1 MKKLIGLI
9 LILACVGAWTPAHAT
24 AITFD
29 SLNGVNDN
37 SLNKATPTTNLGNY
51 NLVWMRA
58 ISDSTD
64 ERGHFGAASIDD
76 SLSAH
81 GTITV
86 DSMYFIYTRDRIYNS
101 TTDSVYLWPVQVMG
115 SRDWN
120 EAQETWNIW
129 KTGSSWSTA
138 GGDTMLSIAKVDTL
152 TAHTADTRD
161 TIIVRR
167 GTLGGTAF
175 LDSSKTSTGNTGF
188 LLIARQNQI
197 GADSKCAAIDI
208 FSTEYATTEQRPVL
222 IYFYTSGEAPPASTS
237 ARRRILSGGTIMGDL
252 AHISAQKVDSIL
264 RAEGIE
270 QWYCDYP
277 TDWWPSRQG
286 KE

>member
-9 LILACVGAWTPAHAT
+9 LILACIGAWTPAHAT

-29 SLNGVNDN
+29 SLNGLNDN
-37 SLNKATPTTNLGNY
+37 SMDKATPTTNLGNY
-51 NLVWMRA
+51 NMIWITA

-64 ERGHFGAASIDD
+64 SRGHVGAASIDD

-86 DSMYFIYTRDRIYNS
+86 DSAFYIYTRDRVYYS
-101 TTDSVYLWPVQVMG
+101 TSDSVFLWPVQVMG

-138 GGDTMLSIAKVDTL
+138 GGDTMLAIAKVDTVL
-152 TAHTADTRD
+152 PHTTDTRD

-167 GTLGGTAF
+167 GVLGGTAF

-188 LLIARQNQI
+188 LLILRQNQI
-197 GADSKCAAIDI
+197 GSDAKVGRVDI
-208 FSTEYATTEQRPVL
+208 YSTEYATTAQRPVL

-237 ARRRILSGGTIMGDL
+237 ARRRILSVL
-252 AHISAQKVDSIL
+252 
-264 RAEGIE
+264 
-270 QWYCDYP
+270 P
-277 TDWWPSRQG
+277 TYNHLCRHEDWNR
-286 KE
+286 E